1 MTAAKP
7 TLILAPGLMCD
18 ATSWGA
24 VPSGLPDWDCKVV
37 DHGQADSLVQMAE
50 QLLAG
55 APARF
60 ALAGHSMGGRVALE
74 VMRIAPER
82 VTHLGLFDTGHLPKP
97 AGEAGDEEVRKRM
110 ALLAIARSQ
119 GVRAMASEW
128 VKGMVA
134 PQRLNDRTL
143 IDAILDMFERKDAG
157 IFEKQLHALIHR
169 PDATAVLQTVK
180 VPTLVLCGALDA
192 WSPPAQH
199 QTIADCIPARPAIV
213 SVPDGGHMVM
223 QEQPEAVL
231 AAMRQWLALPSS
243 VSQGATC

>member
-1 MTAAKP
+1 MRDQP
-7 TLILAPGLMCD
+7 VLLLVPGLMCD

-24 VPSGLPDWDCKVV
+24 VPSGLPEFDCRVV

-50 QLLAG
+50 QLLAN

-74 VMRIAPER
+74 VMRLAPER

-110 ALLAIARSQ
+110 ALLAIAREQ
-119 GVRAMASEW
+119 GVRAMAAEW

-134 PQRLNDRTL
+134 PQRLSDAAL
-143 IDAILDMFERKDAG
+143 IEDIMAMFERKSAD
-157 IFEKQLHALIHR
+157 IFERQLRALIQR
-169 PDATAVLQTVK
+169 PDATAVLQAVR
-180 VPTLVLCGALDA
+180 VPALVLCGELDA

-199 QTIADCIPARPAIV
+199 QTMADCIPARPAIV
-213 SVPDGGHMVM
+213 AVPGGGHMVM
-223 QEQPEAVL
+223 QEQPEPVL
-231 AAMRQWLALPSS
+231 QAMRQWL
-243 VSQGATC
+243 SQPTQRASC

>member
-1 MTAAKP
+1 MRDQP
-7 TLILAPGLMCD
+7 VLLLVPGLMCD

-24 VPSGLPDWDCKVV
+24 VPSGLPEFDCRVV

-50 QLLAG
+50 QLLAN

-74 VMRIAPER
+74 VMRLAPER

-110 ALLAIARSQ
+110 ALLAIAREQ
-119 GVRAMASEW
+119 GVRAMAAEW

-134 PQRLNDRTL
+134 PQRLSDAAL
-143 IDAILDMFERKDAG
+143 IEDILTMFERKSAD
-157 IFEKQLHALIHR
+157 IFERQLRALIQR
-169 PDATAVLQTVK
+169 PDATAVLQAVR
-180 VPTLVLCGALDA
+180 VPALVLCGELDA

-199 QTIADCIPARPAIV
+199 QTMADCIPARPAIV
-213 SVPDGGHMVM
+213 AVPGGGHMVM
-223 QEQPEAVL
+223 QEQPEPVL
-231 AAMRQWLALPSS
+231 QAMRQWL
-243 VSQGATC
+243 SQPTQRASC

>member
-1 MTAAKP
+1 MSAAKP

-24 VPSGLPDWDCKVV
+24 VPSGLPEWDCRVV
-37 DHGQADSLVQMAE
+37 HHGNADSLAQMAE
-50 QLLAG
+50 QLLAQ

-82 VTHLGLFDTGHLPKP
+82 VTHLGLFDTGHQPKP

-110 ALLAIARSQ
+110 ALLEIARSQ

-134 PQRLNDRTL
+134 PQRLNDRPL
-143 IDAILDMFERKDAG
+143 IESILEMFERKSADV
-157 IFEKQLHALIHR
+157 FERQLRALIQR
-169 PDATAVLQTVK
+169 PDATPVLGAVK

-192 WSPPAQH
+192 WSPPVQH
-199 QTIADCIPARPAIV
+199 QAIADCIPARPAIV

-223 QEQPEAVL
+223 QEQPAAVL
-231 AAMRQWLALPSS
+231 AAMRQWLSPPLS
-243 VSQGATC
+243 VPQGASC